1 VIHSNKS
8 QNARFDAVNRFQAGE
23 ISVLIATDII
33 SRGLDIASVS
43 HVINFDAPDDFEN
56 FIHRIG
62 RTGRADQNGEAISL
76 FSEFESTLR
85 TKIEQGLGQNT
96 IDYLA
101 LPETLLISNE
111 LIALEEPRN
120 EMPNIEIKL
129 PKRENVGPA
138 FHEKS
143 EKNKKVNVR
152 KDWKKMKQEKYGRPI
167 TKGQK
172 KKKKK

>member
-1 VIHSNKS
+1 
-8 QNARFDAVNRFQAGE
+8 
-23 ISVLIATDII
+23 
-33 SRGLDIASVS
+33 
-43 HVINFDAPDDFEN
+43 
-56 FIHRIG
+56 
-62 RTGRADQNGEAISL
+62 
-76 FSEFESTLR
+76 
-85 TKIEQGLGQNT
+85 
-96 IDYLA
+96 LA